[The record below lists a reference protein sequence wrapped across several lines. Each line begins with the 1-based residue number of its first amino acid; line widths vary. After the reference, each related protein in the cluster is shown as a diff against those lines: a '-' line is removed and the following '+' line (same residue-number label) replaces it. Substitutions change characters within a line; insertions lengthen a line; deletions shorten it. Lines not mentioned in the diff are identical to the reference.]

1 MSEPIPVVEV
11 AVSPRD
17 GGADAIYT
25 YRCGPDGAA
34 VGDAFI
40 VPLGS
45 REVLGFAL
53 SVRTATDEE
62 LGFGA
67 ERLRVA
73 EQRVAGLTIPAP
85 IVEAVRFVADEYLCP
100 ITQALTVALPP
111 GVRDRLGSEWRLVE
125 GVTSEVRQALT
136 VAQKEVVR
144 SLEDAG
150 GVLLETPGKKLAP
163 DALRVLKLLRA
174 KGLVA
179 HGLRVVPFA
188 EGRSAGRSVRLNPDA
203 DRIERFLRTEG
214 KRKPAQALTLMKL
227 QGTETSSLTV
237 AEVRALAGVTDQTV
251 RALLAAGLLQEIG
264 EEDAVAAF
272 VPDPNFSQQAAITAV
287 TDAVQ
292 ARRPEAFLLYG
303 VTGSGKTEV
312 YLRAAAE
319 SLRMGRPVLYL
330 VPEIALTAQVIAQL
344 RDRFGKGVAVLHSD
358 LPPRERLEN
367 WMRVRAGEASVVLG
381 PRSALFAPLR
391 DVGLI
396 ILDEEHEA
404 SYKQENSPRYHTKRV
419 ARFLSERFGAPLV
432 LGSATPSLES
442 YYEALHGR
450 LTLLRLPER
459 AASATL
465 PSVHLEDLRVG
476 YRRGKP
482 AMFTEALHERIEE
495 TLERGEQVI
504 LFLNRRAYSSFLLC
518 RECGHRFACPNCA
531 VTLSYHRIERSL
543 RCHHCDHRERA
554 PDDCPACGSVKIAPI
569 GMGTEKV
576 EEAVA
581 GAFPRASVDRLD
593 RDVARKR
600 GALEATFA
608 GFRSGA
614 TNVLV
619 GTQMVAKGLDFPN
632 VTLVGVIAADV
643 SLNIPDFRASER
655 TFQLLSQV
663 AGRAGRGRRPGQVV
677 IQTFNPENVALE
689 AARDHDFESFYA
701 AMIEEREQAQYPPFV
716 RLANI
721 LVTGEDR
728 AAVVR
733 ASLEVRRRLEAGL
746 SDAILMGPTD
756 CPIERIQNK
765 WRRHL
770 LIKLNPD
777 ADPRPLGAALAEF
790 RPSKAQVTIDVDPQS
805 LA

>member
-1 MSEPIPVVEV
+1 MSDPIPVVEV

-25 YRCGPDGAA
+25 YRCGPEGAS
-34 VGDAFI
+34 VGDAFF
-40 VPLGS
+40 VPLGP

-53 SVRTATDEE
+53 AVRTASDEE
-62 LGFGA
+62 LGFGV

-73 EQRVAGLTIPAP
+73 EQRVAGLTIPAQ

-111 GVRDRLGSEWRLVE
+111 GVRDRLGAEWRLVA
-125 GVTSEVRQALT
+125 GVSSDVRQALT
-136 VAQKEVVR
+136 VAQREVVR

-150 GVLLETPGKKLAP
+150 GTLQEAPGKKLSP
-163 DALRVLKLLRA
+163 DSLRVLKLLRA

-188 EGRSAGRSVRLNPDA
+188 EGRSGGRSVRLNPDP

-264 EEDAVAAF
+264 TESSTPAPAPEPNAA
-272 VPDPNFSQQAAITAV
+272 QAHAIAILTESV
-287 TDAVQ
+287 RQ
-292 ARRPEAFLLYG
+292 RRSDSYLIYG

-367 WMRVRAGEASVVLG
+367 WMRIRAGEASVVLG
-381 PRSALFAPLR
+381 PRSALFAPLS

-404 SYKQENSPRYHTKRV
+404 SYKQESAPRYHTKRV
-419 ARFLSERFGAPLV
+419 AMFLSERFGAPLV

-442 YYEALHGR
+442 YYEARHGR

-476 YRRGKP
+476 YRQGKP
-482 AMFTEALHERIEE
+482 AMFTESLHEGIEA
-495 TLERGEQVI
+495 TIARGEQVI

-531 VTLSYHRIERSL
+531 VTLSYHRHDKAL
-543 RCHHCDHRERA
+543 RCHHCDHRVRA
-554 PDDCPACGSVKIAPI
+554 PDDCPACGGFKIAPI
-569 GMGTEKV
+569 GMGTERV

-581 GAFPRASVDRLD
+581 AAFPRASVDRLD
-593 RDVARKR
+593 RDVARRR

-663 AGRAGRGRRPGQVV
+663 AGRAGRGSRPGQVV

-689 AARDHDFESFYA
+689 AARDHDFEAFYGA
-701 AMIEEREQAQYPPFV
+701 IIEEREQAQYPPFV

-721 LVTGEDR
+721 LVTGEER

-733 ASLEVRRRLEAGL
+733 ASVEVRRRLEAGL
-746 SDAILMGPTD
+746 TDAILMGPTD
-756 CPIERIQNK
+756 CPIERLQNR
-765 WRRHL
+765 WRRHVL
-770 LIKLNPD
+770 VKLDPD
-777 ADPRPLGAALAEF
+777 ADPRPLGAALADF
-790 RPSKAQVTIDVDPQS
+790 RPSKVQITIDVDPQS

>member
-1 MSEPIPVVEV
+1 MSESILVVDV

-17 GGADAIYT
+17 GGTDAVYT
-25 YRCGPDGAA
+25 YRCGPDGAT

-45 REVLGFAL
+45 REVLGFAVA
-53 SVRTATDEE
+53 VRRTNEAE
-62 LGFGA
+62 LGFGFG
-67 ERLRVA
+67 RLRVA
-73 EQRVAGLTIPAP
+73 DQRVAGLSVPEP

-100 ITQALTVALPP
+100 ITQALSVALPP
-111 GVRDRLGSEWRLVE
+111 GVRDRLGAEWRLVE
-125 GVTSEVRQALT
+125 GASSELRQALT
-136 VAQKEVVR
+136 VAQRETVR

-150 GVLLETPGKKLAP
+150 GALVETPGKKIAAE
-163 DALRVLKLLRA
+163 ALRSLKLLRA
-174 KGLVA
+174 KGLVTF
-179 HGLRVVPFA
+179 GLRVVPFA
-188 EGRSAGRSVRLNPDA
+188 EGRQAGRSVRLNPDA
-203 DRIERFLRTEG
+203 ERIERFLRTEG

-227 QGTETSSLTV
+227 QGTESSSLTV

-251 RALLAAGLLQEIG
+251 RALLAAGLLQELG
-264 EEDAVAAF
+264 EEPAPIRPAPEPNATQQTAIDAL
-272 VPDPNFSQQAAITAV
+272 TEAV
-287 TDAVQ
+287 R
-292 ARRPEAFLLYG
+292 ARRSGGFLLYG

-319 SLRMGRPVLYL
+319 SLRLGRPVLYL

-358 LPPRERLEN
+358 LPPKERLEN
-367 WMRVRAGEASVVLG
+367 WMRVRSGEASVVLG

-391 DVGLI
+391 DIGLI

-404 SYKQENSPRYHTKRV
+404 SYKQENAPRYHTKRV
-419 ARFLSERFGAPLV
+419 AQFLGERFGAPLV

-442 YYEALHGR
+442 YYEALQGR

-459 AASATL
+459 AAAASL

-476 YRRGKP
+476 YRQGKP
-482 AMFTEALHERIEE
+482 AMFTAALHERIEE

-518 RECGHRFACPNCA
+518 RECGHRFACRYCA
-531 VTLSYHRIERSL
+531 VTLSYHRLEKAL

-554 PDDCPACGSVKIAPI
+554 PDTCPTCGSTKIAPM

-581 GAFPRASVDRLD
+581 IEFPRASVDRLD
-593 RDVARKR
+593 RDVARRR

-663 AGRAGRGRRPGQVV
+663 AGRAGRGRRPGHVV

-689 AARDHDFESFYA
+689 AARDHDFETFYA

-716 RLANI
+716 RLVNV

-728 AAVVR
+728 GAVVR
-733 ASLEVRRRLEAGL
+733 ASAELRRRLEAGL
-746 SDAILMGPTD
+746 SEAILMGPTD

-770 LIKLNPD
+770 VVKLNPD
-777 ADPRPLGAALAEF
+777 ADARPLGTALDGFA
-790 RPSKAQVTIDVDPQS
+790 PSKVQVTIDVDPQS